1 MSSPTH
7 PFGDEVGLKNFTSA
21 LAKLVNDTLKVSTS
35 SSLSSDK
42 TTVGKSE
49 VTTTSGSHSVSTSSP
64 VGFSNITKQVVEAVN
79 KTIQSLTSTT
89 TTLAPHTYVTTRGM
103 TASVTTT
110 SNPPSSHSQSLPSN
124 GSIGADTHFVHGSP
138 GEPHDHHHMSFLA
151 HSFLFQAV
159 IILMFV
165 VGLFAVI
172 YILRKKHLD
181 RLRHHLMPVYNFDPS
196 DDGEDWETELLD
208 DQMVHMPNNDPNPSL
223 NGQLKLDTGLTR
235 GLRVHNNNSA
245 SSSASLPMT
254 GSKILPGMGSPTA
267 ASGLLSSSSDSHGSQ
282 GRRLYTHER
291 DPIA

>member
-1 MSSPTH
+1 MTSMMSTVSPKQLQEKHEDTISKITSSLTNKLANVTHSVLSSSSSKDHTTVASHSAAVLVSTTSSP
-7 PFGDEVGLKNFTSA
+7 
-21 LAKLVNDTLKVSTS
+21 ST
-35 SSLSSDK
+35 
-42 TTVGKSE
+42 
-49 VTTTSGSHSVSTSSP
+49 TTTSTV
-64 VGFSNITKQVVEAVN
+64 TKDMIDVVN
-79 KTIQSLTSTT
+79 KTIHSLIPVSHQNVSSTE
-89 TTLAPHTYVTTRGM
+89 
-103 TASVTTT
+103 
-110 SNPPSSHSQSLPSN
+110 NPLITPSIHDSQSNMSMFGQN
-124 GSIGADTHFVHGSP
+124 GSHATHGLP
-138 GEPHDHHHMSFLA
+138 GDQSHDHHLSFLA

-159 IILMFV
+159 LILAFV
-165 VGLFAVI
+165 VALFAVI

-235 GLRVHNNNSA
+235 GLRIHNNNSNGE
-245 SSSASLPMT
+245 ST
-254 GSKILPGMGSPTA
+254 GLVSNGKTGQGIGSPTA